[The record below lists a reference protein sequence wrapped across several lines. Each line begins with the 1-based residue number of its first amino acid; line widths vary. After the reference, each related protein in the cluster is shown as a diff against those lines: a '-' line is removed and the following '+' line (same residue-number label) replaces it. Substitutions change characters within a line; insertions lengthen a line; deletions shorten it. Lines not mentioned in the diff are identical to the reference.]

1 MKFRKEIQPDTPN
14 QYRSKL
20 LSRYP
25 TNTRLAESYRT
36 LRTNISFAFMEKDLR
51 SLLITSSGPKEGKTM
66 TVFNLAYIMAQT
78 GMSVLMVDADLRN
91 PVLTRVLPSKGSIGL
106 TGLISNIFG
115 TAIEQGNLGSF
126 GVSDL
131 LKLILLQKKTGLLRL
146 DDGRE
151 KVEILCLQ
159 GKIKDLNWLT
169 RPEDQKLATILT
181 SNKTLTKAQV
191 KQALSRQQATGQ
203 KLGFI
208 LINSGILTKED
219 LSGHLTMH
227 MLEGLRIALQF
238 SSGEFSFKELSE
250 ADFEHSSFDP
260 VDFDQIYQQVI
271 IGDEQFPY
279 LQAQINSAVIET
291 GTPGLSL
298 LPSGILPPNP
308 SELLGSQRMLF
319 LLSHLQKRFDLL
331 IIDSPP
337 LLPASDALLIA
348 PQTDGVV
355 LIVKAGQVDRNMIS
369 SVVEQLR
376 SAKADILGVVLNHV
390 DVQKEGYYK
399 YYHKY
404 YSSYYGKDK

>member
-1 MKFRKEIQPDTPN
+1 MSQ
-14 QYRSKL
+14 
-20 LSRYP
+20 
-25 TNTRLAESYRT
+25 A
-36 LRTNISFAFMEKDLR
+36 
-51 SLLITSSGPKEGKTM
+51 
-66 TVFNLAYIMAQT
+66 

-91 PVLTRVLPSKGSIGL
+91 PVLTRVVPSKGSIGL

-115 TAIEQGNLGSF
+115 TDIKQGNLGSF

-131 LKLILLQKKTGLLRL
+131 FKLILLQKKTGLLKL
-146 DDGRE
+146 DNSPE
-151 KVEILCLQ
+151 TVEILFLQ

-169 RPEDQKLATILT
+169 RPEDKKLATILI
-181 SNKTLTKAQV
+181 SNKNLTKAQV
-191 KQALSRQQATGQ
+191 KQALSQQQATGQ
-203 KLGFI
+203 KLGFL

-227 MLEGLRIALQF
+227 MMEGLRTALQF
-238 SSGEFSFKELSE
+238 SSGEFSFKELPES
-250 ADFEHSSFDP
+250 DFEHSSFDP
-260 VDFDQIYQQVI
+260 VDFDQIYKQVI
-271 IGDEQFPY
+271 IGEEQFPY
-279 LQAQINSAVIET
+279 LQAKINSAVIET

-298 LPSGILPPNP
+298 LPSGTLPPNP

-319 LLSHLQKRFDLL
+319 LLSNLKKRFDLL
-331 IIDSPP
+331 IIDTPP
-337 LLPASDALLIA
+337 VLPASDALLIA

-355 LIVKAGQVDRNMIS
+355 LIVKAGLVDRNMIS

-404 YSSYYGKDK
+404 YSSYYGDDK